1 MQYQADHSDEFFIE
15 LKNRVSEAIPE
26 FTGDAMEDEQ
36 YMLVF
41 ELSEYINAHK
51 EDEAV
56 INKLCIFLDRAVE
69 EGLSFTFDVLN
80 LELFPVLYE
89 DKQLLQRIKNKV
101 TKNTNIVLDFYNLI
115 REKQFEFNRKLS
127 NDF

>member
-15 LKNRVSEAIPE
+15 LNHRVSAAIPE

-56 INKLCIFLDRAVE
+56 INKLCFFLDRALE
-69 EGLSFTFDVLN
+69 EGLSFTLYVLN

-89 DKQLLQRIKNKV
+89 DKQLLQRQK
-101 TKNTNIVLDFYNLI
+101 
-115 REKQFEFNRKLS
+115 FEFVLRNEILEIE
-127 NDF
+127 